1 MSILDNLSVSCC
13 ILLLRDQSSDWSWR
27 FVPRARIFCCHC
39 EGASRPWQSVSPVP
53 APAGAEHQ
61 SLPCVKAAQCSHWVV
76 RRCVAEVAT
85 RSVDGG
91 IVVTPVLASLCEG
104 GVTAKGRDGGRDS
117 VRISLPQS
125 ASPTAPSQ
133 RGPRN
138 HTSASLASLFAVAF
152 ALKCRR
158 SLFYRGRNQRQ
169 RRRRRDDPFDR
180 TTKKNFRDRAVQA
193 AENHRA

>member
-13 ILLLRDQSSDWSWR
+13 ILLYPVIERPVLRLVVAIRSPRPHFPLSLR
-27 FVPRARIFCCHC
+27 GRIAPVAIRVPP
-39 EGASRPWQSVSPVP
+39 SL

-133 RGPRN
+133 RGAEKSHLCFSCLSFR
-138 HTSASLASLFAVAF
+138 
-152 ALKCRR
+152 CRFC
-158 SLFYRGRNQRQ
+158 S
-169 RRRRRDDPFDR
+169 
-180 TTKKNFRDRAVQA
+180 
-193 AENHRA
+193 EM